1 MTAGRPTR
9 RHWVLVGLAAAGLLA
24 LHALAASLVLSGDPA
39 DPERARELVHL
50 RVGSHAY
57 AIPRGYIS
65 AIRRGEDGEV
75 TRVMMRGIWP
85 EMDPLSAADSR
96 NWQRRHPERQ
106 IIFHLA
112 ARPRLG
118 HKRVAA
124 HRTRLKSS
132 HEQYRYGLVRYISPI
147 LRSHWLLMPAAET
160 YTDPTGRPLGLLCLS
175 CPKKYSENS
184 MINPEVRKILEPY
197 VHVDYA
203 LFEGA
208 EGIHYRYFFVNIA
221 EWREIDGTIRDLV
234 DGFRQGG

>member
-1 MTAGRPTR
+1 
-9 RHWVLVGLAAAGLLA
+9 VLVGLAAAGLLA

-85 EMDPLSAADSR
+85 EMDPLSAADPG

-118 HKRVAA
+118 YRKVAY
-124 HRTRLKSS
+124 
-132 HEQYRYGLVRYISPI
+132 YRNDNRSQKELWKYGLTKHSIDIR
-147 LRSHWLLMPAAET
+147 WLFTPT
-160 YTDPTGRPLGLLCLS
+160 DKSYTDPVGLPMGLSCLLC
-175 CPKKYSENS
+175 PKRGLPDSL
-184 MINPEVRKILEPY
+184 MDPEIHKNIEP
-197 VHVDYA
+197 VLKVDYE
-203 LFEGA
+203 LFSGA
-208 EGIHYRYFFVNIA
+208 EGVHYHYFFVNIA